1 MENSLD
7 TIPYIDVDKLV
18 QDYVDALK
26 VDSSNEDRN
35 VTVSTNV
42 RRINYHYLKRVTN
55 DFREAV
61 LTGKNDVIHIS
72 TPEEFK
78 EKIMQ
83 NKIENVDGN
92 TNYYIGNFV
101 LDNDIDLSQIQVDG
115 DTIIDGYFMGK
126 LNGNG
131 YRLIG
136 NKAPIFN
143 NIKFANISNLI
154 IEGSEIVVI
163 DQSNEKTGSLAKVV
177 EYSTLEG
184 ITGKNINVSAYRET
198 GSLVGNITGAIVK
211 DTHVIGATV
220 SGTSRV
226 GAMAGYVDKSQMM
239 ECSANG
245 QTSATE
251 AAVGGFIGYVN
262 KSSIIN
268 CFSNAKAEGSTGI
281 ASFVGQTHNKSTL
294 RNNIT
299 LVNQFKG
306 YKFDGRTGEGK
317 FENFSGNYENS
328 GNAGTSTRDRVKSIS
343 LDGKIDIASAS
354 DVETVS
360 FYTNTLGWDEEIWDF
375 SKVSTGGIP
384 KLKNS
389 DQNDNSSAAA
399 TYHIKAADEFI
410 EKITADPYGRFILD
424 NNIDFSSEDSIIDV
438 EFRGRLE
445 GNNNKITGNRV
456 PIFEVINT
464 ARINGLI
471 IEGSKISISGD
482 YVGVLASSAINSEI
496 ENVHVTEA
504 TITKADNKVGGIVG
518 SAENS
523 TLKVSSSNAV
533 IMANGNDVG
542 GLVGEI
548 KASTTIENCYSIGRA
563 QGNENV
569 GGLVGN
575 VASSTIRNSY
585 SATSANGIDG
595 VAGFIGQSTENS
607 TIANNIA
614 LGNQSRQYKFDGKT
628 EYDKFVNYSNN
639 YEYKENRG
647 NSISSRTGISFD
659 GIINEAT
666 TQQITDKAF
675 YTTTLGWDEQIWDLS
690 NVSNE
695 FTPKLQGLDPNATK
709 AVGVHKAEIYSVDEF
724 ISELSAHP
732 DGEFTIMDDLDF
744 VNKSYNVGTVLI
756 SGVFD
761 GVINGNG
768 HTIKNLKNAT
778 IFEQF
783 NGEVDNLNVDNFN
796 YGAVYFTG
804 IHAQFVSP
812 GQSDRSQSNIAV
824 FAKKSLNAIYSN
836 MKFSR
841 ITIFGH
847 DNVAVV
853 VSVDNNSTFE
863 KIDIR
868 RAYVNAGK
876 NNNGGNKISTFIS
889 EKTGGSIKN
898 CYVHG
903 EIFGEGKI
911 TGGIIGISHGDV
923 TIENVISNIYASNGS
938 IKDTGTNG
946 LFIGDISAETVIRNS
961 ASIGLASN
969 SSSKVRRFAGTI
981 ADINSIENCYE
992 ITSSTGTSNVN
1003 GSNIKEATTTQLK
1016 DKNFYINTLGFDENI
1031 WELRQHCRK
1040 TLYRKCKCTWTS
1052 GFSLP
1057 KNVILWSKI
1066 DTL

>member
-1 MENSLD
+1 MPFYDSKYLVIDGKKISKDHILNQKLINSVLAFDANKKAMTYLTEENYDDISSIRIIFEDGSVQNYNVTYKYND
-7 TIPYIDVDKLV
+7 TLNPIKMYGRVAMYQIDDLGIEYNYDKYIVKQDATIVNKLV
-18 QDYVDALK
+18 NYIMNLDYDTDMKNLVDLH
-26 VDSSNEDRN
+26 SSD
-35 VTVSTNV
+35 
-42 RRINYHYLKRVTN
+42 KRGYEV
-55 DFREAV
+55 FKAYF
-61 LTGKNDVIHIS
+61 NDVITS
-72 TPEEFK
+72 EENAKKFV
-78 EKIMQ
+78 M
-83 NKIENVDGN
+83 NLLGNVD
-92 TNYYIGNFV
+92 
-101 LDNDIDLSQIQVDG
+101 
-115 DTIIDGYFMGK
+115 
-126 LNGNG
+126 
-131 YRLIG
+131 
-136 NKAPIFN
+136 
-143 NIKFANISNLI
+143 
-154 IEGSEIVVI
+154 
-163 DQSNEKTGSLAKVV
+163 
-177 EYSTLEG
+177 
-184 ITGKNINVSAYRET
+184 
-198 GSLVGNITGAIVK
+198 
-211 DTHVIGATV
+211 
-220 SGTSRV
+220 
-226 GAMAGYVDKSQMM
+226 
-239 ECSANG
+239 
-245 QTSATE
+245 
-251 AAVGGFIGYVN
+251 VGGFIGYVN

-268 CFSNAKAEGSTGI
+268 CFSNAKAEGNAGI

-294 RNNIT
+294 RNNLT

-328 GNAGTSTRDRVKSIS
+328 DNAGTSTRDRLKSIN

-354 DVETVS
+354 AVETVD

-399 TYHIKAADEFI
+399 TYHIKSADEFI

-647 NSISSRTGISFD
+647 NSILSRTGINFA

-666 TQQITDKAF
+666 TQQITSKEF

-695 FTPKLQGLDPNATK
+695 FTPKLQGLDPNANK
-709 AVGVHKAEIYSVDEF
+709 AVGVHKADIYSVDDF
-724 ISELSAHP
+724 ITQLSQYP

-761 GVINGNG
+761 SVINGNG

-783 NGEVDNLNVDNFN
+783 NGEVDNLNVDKFD
-796 YGAVYFTG
+796 YGAVYYTG
-804 IHAQFVSP
+804 VNAQYVAS

-824 FAKKSLNAIYSN
+824 FAKKSLNAAYSN
-836 MKFSR
+836 MKFSK

-863 KIDIR
+863 NINVSH
-868 RAYVNAGK
+868 ASVNAGK
-876 NNNGGNKISTFIS
+876 DNNQGNNVSTFIS
-889 EKTGGSIKN
+889 EKTGGLIKN

-903 EIFGEGKI
+903 EIFNKGKNS
-911 TGGIIGISHGDV
+911 GGIVGIAHGNV
-923 TIENVISNIYASNGS
+923 TIENVISNIYLSNSS
-938 IKDTGTNG
+938 ITTSTNETSG
-946 LFIGDISAETVIRNS
+946 LFAGELSAETVIKNS
-961 ASIGLASN
+961 AAIGLT
-969 SSSKVRRFAGTI
+969 KVKEVKKFAGTI
-981 ADINSIENCYE
+981 KDISKIENCYE
-992 ITSSTGTSNVN
+992 SSSSSGTSNAN
-1003 GSNIKEATTTQLK
+1003 GSNIKSIDKGQFKSK
-1016 DKNFYINTLGFDENI
+1016 DFYVNTLGFDETI
-1031 WELRQHCRK
+1031 WELDNIVERYYTESVNPHGQVD
-1040 TLYRKCKCTWTS
+1040 S
-1052 GFSLP
+1052 AFP
-1057 KNVILWSKI
+1057 KMLFFGLK
-1066 DTL
+1066 

>member
-1 MENSLD
+1 MTGTGNAVGAFVGEIVNESA
-7 TIPYIDVDKLV
+7 IIDSYSK
-18 QDYVDALK
+18 
-26 VDSSNEDRN
+26 
-35 VTVSTNV
+35 
-42 RRINYHYLKRVTN
+42 
-55 DFREAV
+55 
-61 LTGKNDVIHIS
+61 GKA
-72 TPEEFK
+72 
-78 EKIMQ
+78 
-83 NKIENVDGN
+83 
-92 TNYYIGNFV
+92 IGN
-101 LDNDIDLSQIQVDG
+101 ND
-115 DTIIDGYFMGK
+115 
-126 LNGNG
+126 
-131 YRLIG
+131 
-136 NKAPIFN
+136 
-143 NIKFANISNLI
+143 
-154 IEGSEIVVI
+154 
-163 DQSNEKTGSLAKVV
+163 
-177 EYSTLEG
+177 
-184 ITGKNINVSAYRET
+184 
-198 GSLVGNITGAIVK
+198 
-211 DTHVIGATV
+211 
-220 SGTSRV
+220 
-226 GAMAGYVDKSQMM
+226 
-239 ECSANG
+239 
-245 QTSATE
+245 
-251 AAVGGFIGYVN
+251 VGGFVGYVN

-268 CFSNAKAEGSTGI
+268 CFSNASADGRDGV
-281 ASFVGQTHNKSTL
+281 ASFVGQTVNNSTIK
-294 RNNIT
+294 NNLT

-306 YKFDGRTGEGK
+306 YKFDGRTAVDK
-317 FENFSGNYENS
+317 FDNFSGNYEND
-328 GNAGTSTRDRVKSIS
+328 GNAGTSTRDRVTSIS
-343 LDGKIDIASAS
+343 LDGKINIASAA
-354 DVETVS
+354 DVETES
-360 FYTNTLGWDEEIWDF
+360 FYTNTLGWNEKVWDF

-384 KLKNS
+384 KLRNS
-389 DQNDNSSAAA
+389 DPNDNSCAVA
-399 TYHIKAADEFI
+399 TYHIKSADEFI
-410 EKITADPYGRFILD
+410 EKITLDPYARFILD
-424 NNIDFSSEDSIIDV
+424 NDIYFSSEGSTIDV
-438 EFRGRLE
+438 EFRGTLE
-445 GNNNKITGNRV
+445 GNNNKIIGNKV
-456 PIFEVINT
+456 PIFNVINR
-464 ARINGLI
+464 AKINGLI
-471 IEGSKISISGD
+471 IEGSKISVSGD
-482 YVGVLASSAINSEI
+482 NVGALARTAINSEI
-496 ENVHVTEA
+496 ENVHIIEA
-504 TITKADNKVGGIVG
+504 TINKVGGIVG
-518 SAENS
+518 ATENS
-523 TLKVSSSNAV
+523 TLKVSSSNV
-533 IMANGNDVG
+533 FISANGNDVG

-548 KASTTIENCYSIGRA
+548 KDSTIIENCYSIGKA

-575 VASSTIRNSY
+575 VASSSIKNSY
-585 SATSANGIDG
+585 SATSVNGING

-607 TIANNIA
+607 TISNNIA
-614 LGNQSRQYKFDGKT
+614 LGNQNRQYKFDGKT
-628 EYDKFVNYSNN
+628 ENDKFVNYSNN
-639 YEYKENRG
+639 FEYKENRG
-647 NSISSRTGISFD
+647 NSILSRTGISFD

-744 VNKSYNVGTVLI
+744 VNKSYTVGTVLI
-756 SGVFD
+756 PGAFD
-761 GVINGNG
+761 GIINGGG
-768 HTIKNLKNAT
+768 HKIENLKNAT

-783 NGEVDNLNVDNFN
+783 NGEVYDLNVDNFN

-868 RAYVNAGK
+868 QAYVNAGK

-1016 DKNFYINTLGFDENI
+1016 DKNFYISTLGFDENI
-1031 WELRQHCRK
+1031 WELDNIVERHYTESVNAHGQVD
-1040 TLYRKCKCTWTS
+1040 S
-1052 GFSLP
+1052 AFP
-1057 KNVILWSKI
+1057 KMLFFGLK
-1066 DTL
+1066 

>member
-1 MENSLD
+1 
-7 TIPYIDVDKLV
+7 
-18 QDYVDALK
+18 
-26 VDSSNEDRN
+26 
-35 VTVSTNV
+35 
-42 RRINYHYLKRVTN
+42 
-55 DFREAV
+55 
-61 LTGKNDVIHIS
+61 
-72 TPEEFK
+72 
-78 EKIMQ
+78 
-83 NKIENVDGN
+83 
-92 TNYYIGNFV
+92 
-101 LDNDIDLSQIQVDG
+101 
-115 DTIIDGYFMGK
+115 
-126 LNGNG
+126 
-131 YRLIG
+131 
-136 NKAPIFN
+136 
-143 NIKFANISNLI
+143 
-154 IEGSEIVVI
+154 
-163 DQSNEKTGSLAKVV
+163 
-177 EYSTLEG
+177 
-184 ITGKNINVSAYRET
+184 
-198 GSLVGNITGAIVK
+198 
-211 DTHVIGATV
+211 
-220 SGTSRV
+220 
-226 GAMAGYVDKSQMM
+226 
-239 ECSANG
+239 
-245 QTSATE
+245 
-251 AAVGGFIGYVN
+251 
-262 KSSIIN
+262 
-268 CFSNAKAEGSTGI
+268 SNAKAEGNAGI

-294 RNNIT
+294 RNNLT

-399 TYHIKAADEFI
+399 TYHIKSADEFI

-438 EFRGRLE
+438 EFRGILE

-471 IEGSKISISGD
+471 IEGSKISVSGD

-695 FTPKLQGLDPNATK
+695 FTPKLQGLDPNANK
-709 AVGVHKAEIYSVDEF
+709 AVGVHKADIYSVDDF
-724 ISELSAHP
+724 ITQLSQYP

-744 VNKSYNVGTVLI
+744 VNKSYSVGTVLI
-756 SGVFD
+756 PGAFD
-761 GVINGNG
+761 GVINGGG
-768 HTIKNLKNAT
+768 HKIENLKNAT

-783 NGEVDNLNVDNFN
+783 NGEVYDLNVDNFN
-796 YGAVYFTG
+796 YGAFYYEEA
-804 IHAQFVSP
+804 IYAQFVSP

-868 RAYVNAGK
+868 QAYVNAGK

-1016 DKNFYINTLGFDENI
+1016 DKNFYISTLGFDENI
-1031 WELRQHCRK
+1031 WELDNIVERHYTESVNVHGQVD
-1040 TLYRKCKCTWTS
+1040 TA
-1052 GFSLP
+1052 FP
-1057 KNVILWSKI
+1057 KMLFFGLK
-1066 DTL
+1066 

>member
-1 MENSLD
+1 M
-7 TIPYIDVDKLV
+7 
-18 QDYVDALK
+18 
-26 VDSSNEDRN
+26 
-35 VTVSTNV
+35 
-42 RRINYHYLKRVTN
+42 
-55 DFREAV
+55 
-61 LTGKNDVIHIS
+61 
-72 TPEEFK
+72 
-78 EKIMQ
+78 
-83 NKIENVDGN
+83 
-92 TNYYIGNFV
+92 
-101 LDNDIDLSQIQVDG
+101 
-115 DTIIDGYFMGK
+115 
-126 LNGNG
+126 
-131 YRLIG
+131 
-136 NKAPIFN
+136 
-143 NIKFANISNLI
+143 
-154 IEGSEIVVI
+154 
-163 DQSNEKTGSLAKVV
+163 
-177 EYSTLEG
+177 
-184 ITGKNINVSAYRET
+184 
-198 GSLVGNITGAIVK
+198 
-211 DTHVIGATV
+211 
-220 SGTSRV
+220 
-226 GAMAGYVDKSQMM
+226 
-239 ECSANG
+239 
-245 QTSATE
+245 
-251 AAVGGFIGYVN
+251 
-262 KSSIIN
+262 
-268 CFSNAKAEGSTGI
+268 
-281 ASFVGQTHNKSTL
+281 
-294 RNNIT
+294 
-299 LVNQFKG
+299 
-306 YKFDGRTGEGK
+306 
-317 FENFSGNYENS
+317 
-328 GNAGTSTRDRVKSIS
+328 
-343 LDGKIDIASAS
+343 
-354 DVETVS
+354 
-360 FYTNTLGWDEEIWDF
+360 
-375 SKVSTGGIP
+375 
-384 KLKNS
+384 
-389 DQNDNSSAAA
+389 
-399 TYHIKAADEFI
+399 
-410 EKITADPYGRFILD
+410 
-424 NNIDFSSEDSIIDV
+424 
-438 EFRGRLE
+438 
-445 GNNNKITGNRV
+445 
-456 PIFEVINT
+456 
-464 ARINGLI
+464 
-471 IEGSKISISGD
+471 
-482 YVGVLASSAINSEI
+482 LASSAINSEI

-533 IMANGNDVG
+533 IMENGNDVG

-548 KASTTIENCYSIGRA
+548 KASTTIENCYSIGKV
-563 QGNENV
+563 QGIENI

-575 VASSTIRNSY
+575 VAASTIRNSY
-585 SATSANGIDG
+585 SSTSADGIDEA
-595 VAGFIGQSTENS
+595 AGFIGQSTENS
-607 TIANNIA
+607 TIANNIN
-614 LGNQSRQYKFDGKT
+614 LGNQIRQYKFDGRT
-628 EYDKFVNYSNN
+628 EYDKFVNYSNSF
-639 YEYKENRG
+639 EYKENRG

-675 YTTTLGWDEQIWDLS
+675 YTTTLGWDKQIWDLS

-744 VNKSYNVGTVLI
+744 VNKSYTVGTVLI
-756 SGVFD
+756 PGAFD
-761 GVINGNG
+761 GVINGGG
-768 HTIKNLKNAT
+768 HKIENLKNAT

-783 NGEVDNLNVDNFN
+783 NGEVYDLNVDNFN

-868 RAYVNAGK
+868 QAYVNAGK

-1016 DKNFYINTLGFDENI
+1016 DKNFYISTLGFDENI
-1031 WELRQHCRK
+1031 WELDNIVERHYTESVNAHGQVD
-1040 TLYRKCKCTWTS
+1040 S
-1052 GFSLP
+1052 AFP
-1057 KNVILWSKI
+1057 KMLFFGLK
-1066 DTL
+1066 

>member
-1 MENSLD
+1 MTGTGNAVGAFVGEIVNESA
-7 TIPYIDVDKLV
+7 IIDSYSK
-18 QDYVDALK
+18 
-26 VDSSNEDRN
+26 
-35 VTVSTNV
+35 
-42 RRINYHYLKRVTN
+42 
-55 DFREAV
+55 
-61 LTGKNDVIHIS
+61 GKA
-72 TPEEFK
+72 
-78 EKIMQ
+78 
-83 NKIENVDGN
+83 
-92 TNYYIGNFV
+92 IGN
-101 LDNDIDLSQIQVDG
+101 ND
-115 DTIIDGYFMGK
+115 
-126 LNGNG
+126 
-131 YRLIG
+131 
-136 NKAPIFN
+136 
-143 NIKFANISNLI
+143 
-154 IEGSEIVVI
+154 
-163 DQSNEKTGSLAKVV
+163 
-177 EYSTLEG
+177 
-184 ITGKNINVSAYRET
+184 
-198 GSLVGNITGAIVK
+198 
-211 DTHVIGATV
+211 
-220 SGTSRV
+220 
-226 GAMAGYVDKSQMM
+226 
-239 ECSANG
+239 
-245 QTSATE
+245 
-251 AAVGGFIGYVN
+251 VGGFVGYVN

-268 CFSNAKAEGSTGI
+268 CFSNASAEGRDGV
-281 ASFVGQTHNKSTL
+281 ASFVGQTVHNSTL
-294 RNNIT
+294 KNNLT

-306 YKFDGRTGEGK
+306 YKFDGRTAVDK
-317 FENFSGNYENS
+317 FDNFSGNYEND
-328 GNAGTSTRDRVKSIS
+328 GNAGTSTRDRVTSIS
-343 LDGKIDIASAS
+343 LDGKINIASAA
-354 DVETVS
+354 DVETES
-360 FYTNTLGWDEEIWDF
+360 FYTNTLGWNEKVWDF

-384 KLKNS
+384 KLRNS
-389 DQNDNSSAAA
+389 DPNDNSCAVA
-399 TYHIKAADEFI
+399 TYHIKSADEFI
-410 EKITADPYGRFILD
+410 EKITLDPYARFILD
-424 NNIDFSSEDSIIDV
+424 NDIYFSSEGSTIDV
-438 EFRGRLE
+438 EFRGTLE
-445 GNNNKITGNRV
+445 GNNNKIIGNKV
-456 PIFEVINT
+456 PIFNVINR
-464 ARINGLI
+464 AKINGLI
-471 IEGSKISISGD
+471 IEGSKISVSGD
-482 YVGVLASSAINSEI
+482 NVGALARTAINSEI
-496 ENVHVTEA
+496 ENVHIIEA
-504 TITKADNKVGGIVG
+504 TINKVGGIVG
-518 SAENS
+518 ATENS
-523 TLKVSSSNAV
+523 TLKVSSSNV
-533 IMANGNDVG
+533 FISANGNDVG

-548 KASTTIENCYSIGRA
+548 KDSTIIENCYSIGKA

-575 VASSTIRNSY
+575 VASSSIKNSY
-585 SATSANGIDG
+585 SATSVNGING

-607 TIANNIA
+607 TISNNIA
-614 LGNQSRQYKFDGKT
+614 LGNQNRQYKFDGKT
-628 EYDKFVNYSNN
+628 ENDKFVNYSNN
-639 YEYKENRG
+639 FEYKENRG
-647 NSISSRTGISFD
+647 NSILSRTGISFD

-744 VNKSYNVGTVLI
+744 VNKSYTVGTVLI
-756 SGVFD
+756 PGAFD
-761 GVINGNG
+761 GIINGGG
-768 HTIKNLKNAT
+768 HKIENLKNAT

-783 NGEVDNLNVDNFN
+783 NGEVYDLNVDNFN

-868 RAYVNAGK
+868 QAYVNAGK

-1016 DKNFYINTLGFDENI
+1016 DKNFYISTLGFDENI
-1031 WELRQHCRK
+1031 WELDNIVERHYTESVNAHGQVD
-1040 TLYRKCKCTWTS
+1040 S
-1052 GFSLP
+1052 AFP
-1057 KNVILWSKI
+1057 KMLFFGLK
-1066 DTL
+1066 